1 MPDIFGRQPGDYQL
15 IRDLHKRGQ
24 WDAYQAENSELR
36 FGSPKFKHDFNAL
49 GAASKQQQERAAESA
64 SASGFLTNNMLAIQ
78 TMVDEIMFTAYRLP
92 MFVSINTNIPEGATS
107 YGVRVRN
114 REGRARRI
122 SGPGYDA
129 PSATA
134 GETLVTRPIHWYGL
148 DAEWSVD
155 ELRGSM
161 FGGFPLDTESID
173 AAVTGSLE
181 TMEAVALVGA
191 DQATTGSDTV
201 RGLCNQL
208 TTGTG
213 AVRQRASVGT
223 FANAATPEIIRNEI
237 NGEISAVIENS
248 YETMGRNINTGLTV
262 YLPGTQYDLLTTI
275 YIGDH
280 AERTLMDSIIADN
293 PWTHFT
299 RGQPIMIHRVLELD
313 SALNPNVTQDR
324 MIVTLN
330 NSRIAE
336 MGVSIM
342 PRVLDIRDMG
352 RVVCAQVES
361 KYSDLFVKR
370 PQNIHYVDNV

>member
-1 MPDIFGRQPGDYQL
+1 MPDIFGKQPGDYQL
-15 IRDLHKRGQ
+15 VRQLHKDGE
-24 WDAYQAENSELR
+24 WEKYQAENSQKR
-36 FGSPKFKHDFNAL
+36 YGTPKFKHDFSAL
-49 GAASKQQQERAAESA
+49 DAKTTRERAAESA
-64 SASGFLTNNMLAIQ
+64 STTGFLTNNKLAIQ
-78 TMVDEIMFTAYRLP
+78 TMVDEVLFTAYRLP
-92 MFVSINTNIPEGATS
+92 MFVAINTNIPEGARS
-107 YGVRVRN
+107 YGIEIRN
-114 REGRARRI
+114 RTGRAKRI

-134 GETLVTRPIHWYGL
+134 GETLTTRPIHWYGL
-148 DAEWSVD
+148 DAKWSVD
-155 ELRGSM
+155 ELRGAM
-161 FGGFPLDTESID
+161 FSGFPLDTESID
-173 AAVTGSLE
+173 AAVSGSLE
-181 TMEAVALVGA
+181 TMEAVALIGA
-191 DQATTGSDTV
+191 DQATTGSGTV

-208 TTGTG
+208 LTGTG
-213 AVRQRASVGT
+213 AVRRRVASAT
-223 FANAATPEIIRNEI
+223 FAAAATPEIIRNEI

-370 PQNIHYVDNV
+370 PQNIHYVDNI